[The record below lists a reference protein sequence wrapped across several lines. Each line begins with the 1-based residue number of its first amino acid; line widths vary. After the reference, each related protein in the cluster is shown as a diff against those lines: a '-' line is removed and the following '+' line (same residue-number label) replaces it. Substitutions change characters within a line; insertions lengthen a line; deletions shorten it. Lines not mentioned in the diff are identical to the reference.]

1 MAIMCD
7 KKTENPTGFVAGALV
22 GAVVGAVAAMLF
34 SPTAPDDNRK
44 KVSDAAKKY
53 KEKGNKALDDL
64 KVVVEEKV
72 EPVMTQVEQKLKP
85 FIDQA
90 SRVEHVVED
99 MSEKVQQ
106 LIVPDNE
113 EPQGTD
119 TPATGNRK
127 RFFKGTR
134 K

>member
-1 MAIMCD
+1 MCD
-7 KKTENPTGFVAGALV
+7 KKTESPTGFVAGALV

-34 SPTAPDDNRK
+34 SPTTPDDNRR
-44 KVSDAAKKY
+44 KVCDAAKKY
-53 KEKGNKALDDL
+53 KEKGDKAFDDL
-64 KVVVEEKV
+64 KVAVEEKV

-90 SRVEHVVED
+90 TRVEHVVED

-106 LIVPDNE
+106 LIVPDSNE
-113 EPQGTD
+113 PHEDDPQVSGSK
-119 TPATGNRK
+119 K